1 MRAPTEA
8 SRLHAPARWLV
19 VMLGLVAVLAFLL
32 PPDAGA
38 QDSGVVWDQFDVTID
53 VRSDGTM
60 HVTEYQV
67 ISFDGQ
73 FSAGFATIPLT
84 RISEIDNV
92 TVSVANGTGQSAAPL
107 DYVRPSRYD
116 DESGT
121 YTYAVESGELA
132 IDYAFDPTSWTG
144 TESRVVV
151 LEYDVVGG
159 IRVYDDLD
167 PANQQVWWYAVSQDV
182 TDIAPVRE
190 STVTINLPE
199 AVPADELVWY
209 PENPTIEGSSVSWT
223 RTNLREGDEFE
234 VSLQF
239 PPITN
244 AEVPAWQIQDDLR
257 RQAQQEAQERS
268 DWAGFLMLIAGLVAA
283 VGGGIA
289 FLVTWFTR
297 GRDPHVG
304 LVAEYME
311 TPPDDLRPGPAGV
324 LLDETYH
331 SRNVVATVLDLA
343 NRNVIRMEP
352 NSDPATVRTSPY
364 SFTLLNHTESLR
376 NYEQMVLDVIFGAGA
391 KTDTSV
397 PMPNVAGALASQN
410 HRISDAYYQQLVS
423 TGYFSESP
431 EQTRK
436 RWRMIFRAI
445 PFLIFAAVV
454 VILFF
459 TEAWSG
465 LAFFP
470 LIVGVIFMIFARRMA
485 DSMPRKSHE
494 GAESAAK
501 WRAFRSYLRD
511 LRGKRELEESQKIFD
526 QYLPYAVA
534 FGLAEEWVSRFAQV
548 YTPPPSWFGGGPLTG
563 GGTVIITDGRGPSSR
578 RRGGNWTQPSSGYP
592 SSGGWTGGGTSG
604 PSGGDWQMPS
614 MQDASDAAGKGLQGS
629 SNSFWDMLGTVAKAF
644 AESGGSGS
652 GSGSFGSSRGGGFS
666 GGGSRGGGSRGGG
679 GGGGGGRRG
688 FR

>member
-1 MRAPTEA
+1 MRALAEA
-8 SRLHAPARWLV
+8 SRLQMQHRLLALL
-19 VMLGLVAVLAFLL
+19 LGLLAALVLLFPA
-32 PPDAGA
+32 DAWA
-38 QDSGVVWDQFDVTID
+38 QDSGVVWDRYDVTID

-60 HVTEYQV
+60 HITEYQV
-67 ISFDGQ
+67 ITFDGQ

-92 TVSVANGTGQSAAPL
+92 TVSVANGTGGTPLPL

-116 DESGT
+116 DETGT
-121 YTYAVESGELA
+121 YTYSSTSGELA
-132 IDYAFDPTSWTG
+132 VDYAFEPTSYFGSETR
-144 TESRVVV
+144 TVV
-151 LEYDVVGG
+151 LEYDIIGG

-167 PANQQVWWYAVSQDV
+167 PANQQVWWYAISREV

-199 AVPADELVWY
+199 EVPADELVWY
-209 PENPTIEGSSVSWT
+209 PENPAIDGASVSWT
-223 RTNLREGDEFE
+223 RTNLDAGDEFE

-239 PPITN
+239 PPITS
-244 AEVPAWQIQDDLR
+244 AEVPAWQVQDDQR
-257 RQAQQEAQERS
+257 RQSQQEAQERS

-283 VGGGIA
+283 VGGGVA
-289 FLVTWFTR
+289 FLATWFTR
-297 GRDPHVG
+297 GRDPQVG
-304 LVAEYME
+304 LVAEYVE

-343 NRNVIRMEP
+343 NRGVIRMEP
-352 NSDPATVRTSPY
+352 NSDGATVRTNPF
-364 SFTLLNHTESLR
+364 SFTLLAHTEQLR

-391 KTDTSV
+391 KTDTTV
-397 PMPNVAGALASQN
+397 PMPSVAGALASQN
-410 HRISDAYYQQLVS
+410 NRISDAYYQQLVS
-423 TGYFSESP
+423 TGYFAESP

-436 RWRMIFRAI
+436 RWRTIFRAI
-445 PFLIFAAVV
+445 PVLIFLAVI
-454 VILFF
+454 VILFA

-470 LIVGVIFMIFARRMA
+470 IVVGIIFMIFARRMA
-485 DSMPRKSHE
+485 NSMPRRSIE

-501 WRAFRSYLRD
+501 WRAFRTYLRD
-511 LRGKRELEESQKIFD
+511 LQGKRELEESRRIFD

-548 YTPPPSWFGGGPLTG
+548 YTPAPSWFGGGPLTG
-563 GGTVIITDGRGPSSR
+563 GGTVIITDGRGPR
-578 RRGGNWTQPSSGYP
+578 TRQRGGNWTQPSSGYP
-592 SSGGWTGGGTSG
+592 SGGGWMGGDTGS

-614 MQDASDAAGKGLQGS
+614 MQDASDATGRGLQQG